1 MSDTELK
8 DLRRQ
13 RGSIK
18 ARLTNFKNYLSEF
31 RYEDPSISK
40 QQFLELK
47 LRLGKIESLFN
58 DYDHVQNKI
67 ELLDSAEEINS
78 DRDVTESLFYT
89 QISLDSATSIK
100 WEEYRNSLKDTP
112 TLDNFY
118 NFLRNHANVLEMV
131 QASHGDKHNSTK
143 EKTKEKVFHSE
154 KSNKLFVAAACQDN
168 PSKPKARSC
177 LIC

>member
-78 DRDVTESLFYT
+78 DRDITESLFYT
-89 QISLDSATSIK
+89 QISEKTENWDTLIIFIFNSQKLDSATSIK

-143 EKTKEKVFHSE
+143 EKTKE
-154 KSNKLFVAAACQDN
+154 
-168 PSKPKARSC
+168 
-177 LIC
+177 